1 MPHDDKMDTA
11 PMPALLSPQEMMKD
25 LRPALAHFKQI
36 EWYEQTESTNADLL
50 TKARTSE
57 LQLARPWLLGAHLQN
72 KGRGRAGRTWQNRPG
87 ANLMFS
93 CAFDVFL
100 PPHQLATLSPLAG
113 IAACEALRSLIGPA
127 NRNHLVM
134 KWPNDVH
141 WKFSK
146 LAGILVEV
154 TRASTSLASDHHVAI
169 LGIGV
174 NLDDARALSQSLN
187 RQVADWSE
195 VTAQDEQA
203 ATVQMPALVAAIA
216 QAWDNALND
225 VIRQGFEGLPERY
238 AQVDALAGQHINVLN
253 DGRIIN
259 AGIACGVNSLG
270 QLMLRTPS
278 GETAISV
285 GEISVRPQT

>member
-1 MPHDDKMDTA
+1 MPNDDTMDTA
-11 PMPALLSPQEMMKD
+11 PMPALLSPQEMMQS
-25 LRPALAHFKQI
+25 LRPALAQFKQV

-50 TKARTSE
+50 SKTSA

-72 KGRGRAGRTWQNRPG
+72 KGRGRVGRTWQNRPG

-113 IAACEALRSLIGPA
+113 VAACEALRSLIGPD

-169 LGIGV
+169 LGIGL

-203 ATVQMPALVAAIA
+203 AAVQMPAIVTAIA
-216 QAWDNALND
+216 QAWYDALND

-238 AQVDALAGQHINVLN
+238 ARIDTLAGQHINVLN

-270 QLMLRTPS
+270 QLMLRTPD

-285 GEISVRPQT
+285 GEISVRPQK